1 MPAIAS
7 CKSAGTH
14 LAEPIAITF
23 IVDYRRL
30 AARSAECPASD
41 ATSLGQD

>member
-23 IVDYRRL
+23 IVDCRHL
-30 AARSAECPASD
+30 AARLAECPASD
-41 ATSLGQD
+41 ATGPGQD